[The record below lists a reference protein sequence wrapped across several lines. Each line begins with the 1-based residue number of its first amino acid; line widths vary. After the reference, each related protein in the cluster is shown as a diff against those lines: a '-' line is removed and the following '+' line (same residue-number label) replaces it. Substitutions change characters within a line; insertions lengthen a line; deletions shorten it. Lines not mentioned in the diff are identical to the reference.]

1 MLLGRLRIRGKL
13 ALLLF
18 VPLLSLAGL
27 AVPMVVDQVT
37 QANRAADTARSV
49 RLAGQVGTLVQEL
62 QRERLLSIGHVLG
75 VVDRSRLLLQT
86 AQVGDRVADLR
97 ADYDGNPPE
106 RIVDALDGVQYLA
119 DLRAAVLDRT
129 ASPDA
134 VMAGYS
140 AVGQRLIDSLRL
152 LDGIDTATDEGRQV
166 VALDAVL
173 RADEGI
179 SAGASWIVVVVGTEN
194 AGAITAYIANMA
206 ALQVSIGRFGLYAS
220 AEQNELY
227 QLVEVAANARTS
239 PEFLDTF
246 TADPQAAI
254 AGLELDTLFPAVESL
269 ITLGQ
274 FVEQKIITDV
284 LHAVTARQQSELLF
298 AYGIGGLALLV
309 LAAVVLLSTAVA
321 QAVARPL
328 TRLTQSAV
336 RVARVAEAELVRIA
350 DEESEVVEQ
359 VRLDPVD
366 VDGRDEIGDL
376 ARAFDRVQGTA
387 ARLVERQVA
396 SRRNVAQMFGHV
408 GRRTQNLVGRQIALI
423 DRLEHDETDPTRLQH
438 LYRLDHVSS
447 RLRRSASSL
456 VVLSGSAG
464 ADAFVAPLPLA
475 NVVRLALGEIEDYP
489 RVDVRVP
496 PDITVAPGAIGDLV
510 LALAELMENA
520 TSFSPPHT
528 RVSVTAQSRPAGVRV
543 TVVDH
548 GIGMSP
554 ERMAAENAR
563 FTRRERLDLV
573 PTELLGLFVVGRL
586 ARRHGLDVSL
596 SPTSG
601 GGVTADVDIA
611 ARLLMT
617 GRPAPVRRPE
627 PPAATRPEPPLVV
640 AARPGMPGAK
650 ALPAAQLRPAGA
662 LPAAPALT
670 SDGLPARTSTRRT
683 DQVGRTPADGGLF
696 DPAVLD
702 RASRSLEAGRPWDAF
717 ATPAIGTDVVVAGAA
732 TPVDV
737 TAAQPTATAP
747 TAPAAPTDTAPA
759 RPRATTPAGQVLRQ
773 RVPGAQLPI
782 SMGDTRT
789 APPTPADPLT
799 VRALVEE
806 FESGVR
812 RAESQAGSTVLTQRV
827 PGASLRLPPVVVRH
841 RVEVH
846 RPLDP
851 EEVRHLVTQFE
862 SGVERA
868 LREVRSDHRTEEG
881 SPR

>member
-13 ALLLF
+13 ALLLI

-37 QANRAADTARSV
+37 QAGRAADTARSV
-49 RLAGQVGTLVQEL
+49 RLAGHIGTLVQDL
-62 QRERLLSIGHVLG
+62 QRERLLSIGYLLG

-86 AQVGDRVADLR
+86 AQVGDRVADLA
-97 ADYDGNPPE
+97 ADYEGTPPE
-106 RIVDALDGVQYLA
+106 RVAEAVDGVQYLA
-119 DLRAAVLDRT
+119 DLRANVLDRT

-134 VMAGYS
+134 IMAGYS
-140 AVGQRLIDSLRL
+140 ALNQRLVDSLRL
-152 LDGIDTATDEGRQV
+152 LDGIDTAADEGRQV

-179 SAGASWIVVVVGTEN
+179 SAGASWLVVVVGTKN

-227 QLVEVAANARTS
+227 QLVEVAAGARTS
-239 PEFLDTF
+239 PDFLDTF
-246 TADPQAAI
+246 GTDPQGAI
-254 AGLELDTLFPAVESL
+254 AGLELATLFPAVESL

-284 LHAVTARQQSELLF
+284 LGEVTARQQTELLL
-298 AYGIGGLALLV
+298 AYGIGALALLV

-321 QAVARPL
+321 RAVARPL
-328 TRLTQSAV
+328 TRLTQSAD
-336 RVARVAEAELVRIA
+336 RVARVAEAELVRIS

-366 VDGRDEIGDL
+366 VDARDEIGDL
-376 ARAFDRVQGTA
+376 ARAFERVQGTA
-387 ARLVERQVA
+387 TRLVERQVA

-423 DRLEHDETDPTRLQH
+423 DRLEHDETDPTRLQN

-456 VVLSGSAG
+456 VVLSGSTG
-464 ADAFVAPLPLA
+464 ADGYVAPLPLA

-496 PDITVAPGAIGDLV
+496 PEVLVAPGAIGDLV

-528 RVSVTAQSRPAGVRV
+528 RVSVTAQPRHDGVRV
-543 TVVDH
+543 TVIDH

-554 ERMAAENAR
+554 ERMAEENAR
-563 FTRRERLDLV
+563 ITRRERLDLV

-586 ARRHGLDVSL
+586 ARRHGLGVAL
-596 SPTSG
+596 SPTPG

-611 ARLLMT
+611 ARLLVT
-617 GRPAPVRRPE
+617 GRPVPTPV
-627 PPAATRPEPPLVV
+627 TRPEPPLVV
-640 AARPGMPGAK
+640 AARPGTAGAK

-670 SDGLPARTSTRRT
+670 SDGLPARTSSRRP
-683 DQVGRTPADGGLF
+683 DRAGRIPAGAGLF
-696 DPAVLD
+696 DPAALT
-702 RASRSLEAGRPWDAF
+702 RASRSLESGQPWNAFAAPVPAADEPAPPAEPAPLPGLAPAVAGRS
-717 ATPAIGTDVVVAGAA
+717 AA
-732 TPVDV
+732 AS
-737 TAAQPTATAP
+737 TADEP
-747 TAPAAPTDTAPA
+747 PA
-759 RPRATTPAGQVLRQ
+759 RPPATTPAGQVLRQ
-773 RVPGAQLPI
+773 RVPGAQLPV
-782 SMGDTRT
+782 SVGGPPA
-789 APPTPADPLT
+789 APPAPADPLT

-812 RAESQAGSTVLTQRV
+812 RAEQQGAGTTVLTQRI
-827 PGASLRLPPVVVRH
+827 PGASLRLPPVAVRH
-841 RVEVH
+841 RAPRAH

-868 LREVRSDHRTEEG
+868 LREVSSEHRSEEG